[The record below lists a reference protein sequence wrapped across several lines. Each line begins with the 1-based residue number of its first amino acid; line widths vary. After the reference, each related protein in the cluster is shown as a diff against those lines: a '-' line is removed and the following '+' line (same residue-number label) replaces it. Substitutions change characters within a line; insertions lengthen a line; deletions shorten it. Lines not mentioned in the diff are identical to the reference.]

1 MEHTGKIVNRKENQD
16 RTTYLLQVETS
27 LRNANQ
33 DIKILKKAIDDLVR
47 ENVEL
52 RIKLSRMELA

>member
-47 ENVEL
+47 KNVEL

>member
-27 LRNANQ
+27 LRHAEQ
-33 DIKILKKAIDDLVR
+33 DIKILKKAIEDLVR

>member
-1 MEHTGKIVNRKENQD
+1 MTTPHIEKKQD
-16 RTTYLLQVETS
+16 DIQRLQLKVALS
-27 LRNANQ
+27 NAEQ

>member
-16 RTTYLLQVETS
+16 RTTNLLKTETA

>member
-16 RTTYLLQVETS
+16 RTTNLLKTETA

-33 DIKILKKAIDDLVR
+33 DIKILKKTIDDLVR

>member
-27 LRNANQ
+27 LRHAEQ

>member
-1 MEHTGKIVNRKENQD
+1 MEHAGKIVNRKENQD

-27 LRNANQ
+27 LRYAEQ